1 MGKLD
6 QKVAII
12 TGGGSGIGEATAKKI
27 AQEGGKVVVADI
39 NEDGIN
45 RVVEEIKAEG
55 GDATGV
61 VLNVTDKESWQTAV
75 AKTKEIYGALHVVFN
90 NAGIGGATVDL
101 ENETLENWDKVI
113 AINQTGVMLGHHTTA
128 ALIKESGGG
137 SIINTSSMFGIV
149 GGFGSMPAY
158 AATKGAVRNLTKNA
172 ALNWA
177 TQGIRV
183 NSIHPG
189 FINTPIL
196 GDTDRTQLAEA
207 TPMGRLGEPEEIANL
222 VAFLASDEAS
232 FITGAEFVAD
242 GGYTAR

>member
-6 QKVAII
+6 QKVALV
-12 TGGGSGIGEATAKKI
+12 TGGGSGIGEATAKKL
-27 AQEGGKVVVADI
+27 AREGGRVVVADI
-39 NEDGIN
+39 NEEGID
-45 RVVEEIKAEG
+45 RVVEAIKADG
-55 GDATGV
+55 GEATGV
-61 VLNVTDKESWQTAV
+61 ALNVTDKESWEAAV
-75 AKTKEIYGALHVVFN
+75 AKVKEVYGALHVVFN
-90 NAGIGGATVDL
+90 NAGIGGAPVDI
-101 ENETLENWDKVI
+101 EGETLDNWEKVI
-113 AINQTGVMLGHHTTA
+113 AINQTGVMLGMNVPA

-158 AATKGAVRNLTKNA
+158 AATKGAVRNLTKSV

-189 FINTPIL
+189 FIDTPIL
-196 GDTDRTQLAEA
+196 GETDRTMLVES
-207 TPMGRLGEPEEIANL
+207 TPMGRLGKPEEIANV

-232 FITGAEFVAD
+232 FVTGAEFVID

>member
-1 MGKLD
+1 MTKFND
-6 QKVAII
+6 KVALI
-12 TGGGSGIGEATAKKI
+12 TGGGSGIGAATAKKI

-39 NEDGIN
+39 NQEGVD
-45 RVVEEIKAEG
+45 RVVDAIKASG

-61 VLNVTDKESWQTAV
+61 ALDVASKESWEAAVAV
-75 AKTKEIYGALHVVFN
+75 AKDTYGGLNIVFN
-90 NAGIGGATVDL
+90 NAGIGGEEVDL
-101 ENETLENWDKVI
+101 ETETLDNWNKVV
-113 AINQTGVMLGHHTTA
+113 AINQTGVMLGHNTTA
-128 ALIKESGGG
+128 ALIKASGGG
-137 SIINTSSMFGIV
+137 AIINTSSMFGII

-172 ALNWA
+172 ALNFA

-196 GDTDRTQLAEA
+196 GETDKSMLIET

-222 VAFLASDEAS
+222 VAFLASDDAS
-232 FITGAEFVAD
+232 FITGAEFVID